1 MIDLNS
7 LILKCGSDK
16 IKAIK
21 ILRQKLNIGLSES
34 KEIIDSAY
42 DMKLKDPNSN
52 ANVLIESFLAGTSIN
67 EYKDS
72 ENEVPAP
79 LTSNVKEKKSKEA
92 TNKHLLG
99 YGFVETVWNVNRT
112 KILKYQ
118 QEIWHDG
125 LKEHKVIIAPEKDI
139 LHNKVRVQVDKW
151 VEKWNVICEKKHIE
165 DTKKASVEEATART
179 YEAEQKLLEVE
190 NILLSTLEV
199 NDAVDWEILK
209 NKDKFKAPYPAKPTE
224 PKHTTLPAAPDKNA
238 IQFQPRLGFLSKIF
252 KSLKAKAIAEAERIY
267 SEAYSRWQKNYD
279 ETVEANSKLT
289 IEYEEYLEVFN
300 KKVEEWEAQKSE
312 FLKNQ
317 DDYNARIDDLKAKY
331 LAHDTSAIL
340 ENSEIVLN
348 ASTLPDFIHKDF
360 EIDYNPDTKIL
371 IIDYMMP
378 NIEAFPNIKEVKYI
392 ASRNELKETY
402 QNTAFMEKLF
412 DSTIY
417 KLILRIIHEQFEA
430 DVINAIGAISLNGWV
445 NYLNKATGN
454 REDVCIASI
463 QVKKEAINSIDLKN
477 VDAKA
482 CFKNFKGVG
491 SSKLAGIT
499 PIQPILSIN
508 REDKRFVDSYDVAH
522 NLDESTNLAAIPW
535 EDFEHLIREIF
546 EKEFSGNGGE
556 VKVTQASRDGGVDAV
571 AFDPDPIRGGKI
583 VIQAKRYT
591 NTVGV
596 SAVRDL
602 YGTVMNEGAIK
613 GILVTT
619 ADYGPDAYEFA
630 NNKPL
635 TLLNGNNLL
644 YLLEKHGHQAKID
657 LKEAKKINLENTK
670 H

>member
-1 MIDLNS
+1 MFDLDRI
-7 LILKCGSDK
+7 ILDCGNNR

-21 ILRQKLNIGLSES
+21 ILRDNVKIDLKEAKALIDLAYEMKMKDPSSNVNILLNPFNETTSIDKGEVP
-34 KEIIDSAY
+34 KEIQID
-42 DMKLKDPNSN
+42 
-52 ANVLIESFLAGTSIN
+52 T
-67 EYKDS
+67 
-72 ENEVPAP
+72 
-79 LTSNVKEKKSKEA
+79 KEKVTKKEEKDA
-92 TNKHLLG
+92 NKNLVG
-99 YGFVETVWNVNRT
+99 YGFVESVWNVNRT

-125 LKEHKVIIAPEKDI
+125 LKEHKVITAPEKEI
-139 LHNKVRVQVDKW
+139 LYNKVRVQVDKW
-151 VEKWNVICEKKHIE
+151 VEKWNAICEKKLIE
-165 DTKKASVEEATART
+165 DTKKASVEEALNRNK
-179 YEAEQKLLEVE
+179 EAELKLLEVE
-190 NILLSTLEV
+190 NILLSTLDI
-199 NDAVDWEILK
+199 NDAVDWEVLK
-209 NKDKFKAPYPAKPTE
+209 NKDTFKVPYPVKPIE
-224 PKHTTLPAAPDKNA
+224 PIHTTLPVAPDKNA
-238 IQFQPRLGFLSKIF
+238 LEFQPKLGFLSKIF
-252 KSLKAKAIAEAERIY
+252 KSLKAKAIAEAERVY
-267 SEAYSRWQKNYD
+267 NEAYGKWEKNYD
-279 ETVEANSKLT
+279 ETVVANNKLT
-289 IEYEEYLEVFN
+289 SEYKKSLEAFN
-300 KKVEEWEAQKSE
+300 KKVEDWEAQKSE

-317 DDYNARIDDLKAKY
+317 EEYNARIDELKAKY
-331 LAHDTSAIL
+331 FSHDVSAIL
-340 ENSEIVLN
+340 ENCEIVLN
-348 ASTLPDFIHKDF
+348 GSSLPDLIHKDF

-371 IIDYMMP
+371 IIDYMLP

-402 QNTAFMEKLF
+402 QNAAFMEKLF

-430 DVINAIGAISLNGWV
+430 DVINAVDAISLNGWV
-445 NYLNKATGN
+445 NYLNRATGKH
-454 REDVCIASI
+454 EDVCIASI
-463 QVKKEAINSIDLKN
+463 QVKKEVFNSIDLRN

-482 CFKNFKGVG
+482 CFKNLKGVG

-499 PIQPILSIN
+499 PVQPILSIN

-522 NLDESTNLAAIPW
+522 NLDESTNLAAITW

-546 EKEFSGNGGE
+546 EKEFSSNGGE

-602 YGTVMNEGAIK
+602 YGTVMNEGATK

-635 TLLNGNNLL
+635 TLLNGGNLL
-644 YLLEKHGHQAKID
+644 YLLEKHGHKAKID
-657 LKEAKKINLENTK
+657 LKEAKKLNLENSK
-670 H
+670 Y